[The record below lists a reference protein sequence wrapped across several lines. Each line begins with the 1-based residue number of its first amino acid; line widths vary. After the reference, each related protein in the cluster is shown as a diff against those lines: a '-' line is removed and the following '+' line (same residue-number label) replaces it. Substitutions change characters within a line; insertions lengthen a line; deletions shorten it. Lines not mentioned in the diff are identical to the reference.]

1 MFCKGYIEVSNKF
14 LNSYDAIKS
23 TSYIIYLDVNNLY
36 GYSMKQLLLNEILD
50 WVNRRDF
57 KVFLE
62 VDLDYLDYL
71 GILTNFICIMIIC

>member
-36 GYSMKQLLLNEILD
+36 GYSMKQLLLTEILD

-71 GILTNFICIMIIC
+71 GILTNYICIMIIC

>member
-71 GILTNFICIMIIC
+71 GILTNYICIMIIC